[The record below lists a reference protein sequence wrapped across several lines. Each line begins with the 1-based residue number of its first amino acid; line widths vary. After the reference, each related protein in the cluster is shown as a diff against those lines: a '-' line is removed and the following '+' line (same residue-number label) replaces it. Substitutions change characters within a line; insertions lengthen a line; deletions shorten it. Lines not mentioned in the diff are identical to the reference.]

1 MTQALAS
8 RWSRVL
14 MSTTFLVALLLAFV
28 TSLLTAQG
36 SAASSMGSGSS
47 VWSRATP
54 HAQNGPVEFSGVARP
69 GDHVRIFQGETQLGE
84 TVAGADGKWQL
95 TVTVLPSGREDL
107 RVQVAPATV
116 VSESRGGGHR
126 HRGGQLTEWRGLG
139 RGVGAHGR
147 VPR

>member
-14 MSTTFLVALLLAFV
+14 ISTTFLAALLLALAIG
-28 TSLLTAQG
+28 LLTAQG
-36 SAASSMGSGSS
+36 SAASTMGSGSS
-47 VWSRATP
+47 AWSQAAP
-54 HAQNGPVEFSGVARP
+54 PAKNGPVEFSGVARP

-107 RVQVAPATV
+107 RVQVAPA
-116 VSESRGGGHR
+116 SRCF
-126 HRGGQLTEWRGLG
+126 
-139 RGVGAHGR
+139 
-147 VPR
+147 